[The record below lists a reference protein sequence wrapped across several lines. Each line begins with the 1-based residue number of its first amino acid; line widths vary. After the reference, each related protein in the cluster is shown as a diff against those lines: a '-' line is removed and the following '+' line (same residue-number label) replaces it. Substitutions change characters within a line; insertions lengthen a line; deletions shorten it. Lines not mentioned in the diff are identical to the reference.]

1 MMMDILALI
10 IALGLGFGLSCFLF
24 ASLLSRSNDIGN
36 NVGEASRYTVGIEYD
51 ITTNNLSDAEVK
63 SFGRDYIT
71 EEDRTGTEPDMF
83 TQI

>member
-1 MMMDILALI
+1 MMNILALI

-24 ASLLSRSNDIGN
+24 ASLLSGSNDIGN

-63 SFGRDYIT
+63 SFGRGYIT
-71 EEDRTGTEPDMF
+71 EEDRTRIEPDMF

>member
-24 ASLLSRSNDIGN
+24 ASLLSKSNDIGN
-36 NVGEASRYTVGIEYD
+36 NVGEASWYTVGIEYD